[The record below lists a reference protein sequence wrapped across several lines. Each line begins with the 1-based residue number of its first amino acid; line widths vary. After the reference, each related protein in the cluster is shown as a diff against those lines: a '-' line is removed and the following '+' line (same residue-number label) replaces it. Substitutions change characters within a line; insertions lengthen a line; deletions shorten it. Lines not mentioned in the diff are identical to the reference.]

1 MTPLIIFSKLWFLV
15 LLMINTR
22 FIFIGIGFL
31 IGGVATLESSLI
43 ASFMVEAQE
52 VYTDVAEAILGYGS
66 SVAPSLND
74 ESIEQLINE
83 SSDKYEQSHQM
94 FRR

>member
-1 MTPLIIFSKLWFLV
+1 
-15 LLMINTR
+15 
-22 FIFIGIGFL
+22 
-31 IGGVATLESSLI
+31 
-43 ASFMVEAQE
+43 MVEAQE